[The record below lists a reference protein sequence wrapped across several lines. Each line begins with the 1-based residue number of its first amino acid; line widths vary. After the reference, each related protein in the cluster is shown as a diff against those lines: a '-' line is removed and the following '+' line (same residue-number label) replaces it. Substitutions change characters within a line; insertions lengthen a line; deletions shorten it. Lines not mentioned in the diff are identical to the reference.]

1 MSVKT
6 QKVRNAAPKKYKAR
20 MIAPGLVNYDDLGI
34 GNVLVRKPALD
45 KINPGWTG
53 KPVFNMTHRDVSE
66 IEAFDFRNEDPENFA
81 DGIITESVYDDAS
94 GFYVAEFLVW
104 DAETQ
109 DTLDLKDR
117 TGKPLYSV
125 SCAYTV
131 TEEDETGGEYNGI
144 PFTSEVLNGR
154 ADHLAIVNNPRY
166 PDAVLLENAKPDKEK
181 SMGFKLFLNKGKEE
195 ADAKKRKNELPPPEP
210 EENDEDVEVD
220 GYVEM
225 ENGEKVPMNEL
236 VAAYNEKMK
245 NAEEEDKKYDMED
258 EVVVNGETM
267 KVKDL
272 VAACGY
278 GTQQENAEAPTDEKA
293 EDVVD
298 EKKQISNSKKEK
310 NENFRKVANA
320 AKGDDGPVE
329 RNVNTATKRLERGKQ
344 RYTIPKKGVK

>member
-1 MSVKT
+1 
-6 QKVRNAAPKKYKAR
+6 
-20 MIAPGLVNYDDLGI
+20 
-34 GNVLVRKPALD
+34 
-45 KINPGWTG
+45 
-53 KPVFNMTHRDVSE
+53 
-66 IEAFDFRNEDPENFA
+66 
-81 DGIITESVYDDAS
+81 
-94 GFYVAEFLVW
+94 
-104 DAETQ
+104 
-109 DTLDLKDR
+109 
-117 TGKPLYSV
+117 
-125 SCAYTV
+125 
-131 TEEDETGGEYNGI
+131 
-144 PFTSEVLNGR
+144 
-154 ADHLAIVNNPRY
+154 LAIVNNPRY

-181 SMGFKLFLNKGKEE
+181 PMGFKLFLNKGKEE

-245 NAEEEDKKYDMED
+245 NAEEEEKAYSMED

-298 EKKQISNSKKEK
+298 EKKQVSNSKKEK

-320 AKGDDGPVE
+320 AKGDEAPAD

-344 RYTIPKKGVK
+344 RYTIPKKGAK